1 MKKLAIFLIAAAVI
15 LAVVIVI
22 AIVYLAVPELS
33 PPPAAEPSPAAT
45 PVASAPAVSTPEPA
59 ATPEPSPTPEPTP
72 DPRSAEGLLALVNP
86 WNPVPEDYEPDLVEM
101 PRYTEY
107 TESGK
112 MVYIDRRCHA
122 ALMQMLDDCT
132 NAGFT
137 PYICSAYRTLEYQQE
152 LYEDK
157 VQRVMA
163 DSYLSR
169 EEAET
174 EAAKAV
180 ALPGT
185 SEHHLGLAADIVDY
199 DYPKL
204 NYNQEYTGTQQWL
217 MEHCWEYGF
226 ILRYS
231 ADKSDV
237 TGIIYEPWHY
247 RYVGTEYSLDIR
259 DSGLC
264 LEEYLLREEPV
275 AEEDSPN
282 G

>member
-22 AIVYLAVPELS
+22 AIVYLAAPVLS

-86 WNPVPEDYEPDLVEM
+86 WNPVPEDFEPDLVEM

-112 MVYIDRRCHA
+112 MVYIDRRCHT
-122 ALMQMLDDCT
+122 ALMKMLDDCT

-137 PYICSAYRTLEYQQE
+137 PYVCSAYRTLEYQQE

-264 LEEYLLREEPV
+264 LEEYLLREEPA